1 MFLDCTDRVRMAMS
15 PRANAA
21 TLSRSC
27 SGRAPD
33 SSCAQLIPASVHIR
47 ERGRLE
53 RNALELCGCIR
64 LCAAD
69 GGADHRL
76 QGLDKGLWRGVGERH
91 LRGLYNGPA
100 SSSIGHHQFR
110 EEASTRSARI
120 FGPAVEHKRLTKRS
134 IFFLL
139 AQLAIALA
147 AFSNNSRSAPRSGNA
162 ATLPTLQMESRH
174 AASATPP
181 AFWRRKHDH
190 ERQPA
195 RPCM

>member
-1 MFLDCTDRVRMAMS
+1 MRELDSKGERPSESPVILTVSGFREAPLELKESLVFLDCTDRVRMAMS

-110 EEASTRSARI
+110 EEASTRSAR
-120 FGPAVEHKRLTKRS
+120 
-134 IFFLL
+134 
-139 AQLAIALA
+139 
-147 AFSNNSRSAPRSGNA
+147 
-162 ATLPTLQMESRH
+162 
-174 AASATPP
+174 
-181 AFWRRKHDH
+181 
-190 ERQPA
+190 
-195 RPCM
+195 

>member
-120 FGPAVEHKRLTKRS
+120 FVAAVSTSDFPNEAG
-134 IFFLL
+134 FF
-139 AQLAIALA
+139 
-147 AFSNNSRSAPRSGNA
+147 FSNRVGRFFKQFATRAAKRERGHAPHASNGEQARRIRHS
-162 ATLPTLQMESRH
+162 TSLP
-174 AASATPP
+174 APKA
-181 AFWRRKHDH
+181 
-190 ERQPA
+190 
-195 RPCM
+195 